1 MFSQIRFLKFE
12 CSLNI
17 KWVLFLKFWCS
28 HEKLVP
34 KLFDSDVMDYE
45 YWRRALNVD
54 KKDEIGV
61 RSDDDIKEGSMK

>member
-1 MFSQIRFLKFE
+1 M
-12 CSLNI
+12 
-17 KWVLFLKFWCS
+17 
-28 HEKLVP
+28 P